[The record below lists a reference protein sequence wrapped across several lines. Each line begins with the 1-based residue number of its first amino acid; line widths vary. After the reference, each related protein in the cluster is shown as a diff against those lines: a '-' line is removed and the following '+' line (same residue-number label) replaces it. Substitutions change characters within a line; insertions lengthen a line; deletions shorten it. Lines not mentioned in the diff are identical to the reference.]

1 MGHRYVNSST
11 TTTSARGLGHDRLHQ
26 VRSVLLGLTLFIG
39 MVIWV
44 AFSLGL
50 LPQGTH
56 LVGKLRVV
64 GVMTWLYALAQII
77 DLKVWRSQFATR
89 RRAASRIPEAVEGWL
104 FGQMFAWFGIVYY
117 GLTGDA
123 GWYVAGL
130 VLFFLSVLIFP
141 IADDR

>member
-1 MGHRYVNSST
+1 MGHRYVSSPA
-11 TTTSARGLGHDRLHQ
+11 TTTSARYLGPDRLPQ

-39 MVIWV
+39 LVIWV

-77 DLKVWRSQFATR
+77 DLKLWHSRFARR
-89 RRAASRIPEAVEGWL
+89 RRAASRIPEVVEGWL

-117 GLTGDA
+117 GLTDDA
-123 GWYVAGL
+123 SWYVAGL
-130 VLFFLSVLIFP
+130 VVFFLSVLIFP